1 MVLMHLRRKSWMALP
16 AQCARVML
24 DLKNVKLVSKQLIA
38 DL

>member
-1 MVLMHLRRKSWMALP
+1 MHQQPKSWMGLP

-24 DLKNVKLVSKQLIA
+24 DLKNVKLVSNHLIA